1 MFTKKWF
8 ACELHCHT
16 LHSDGDFSVPELIS
30 SAKSRCL
37 DGICLTD
44 HNTMSGWDEAQDDTL
59 AILKGIEWTT
69 YFGHMKVLDCKEY
82 VDWRDAKIHTIDKKI
97 IDVKSKG
104 GIVGIAHPFQLGT
117 PICTGGHWDY
127 AVTKWENVSY
137 IEVWSEGCPYLN
149 EANKKAIEMWH
160 SLLDKGYRIV
170 ATFGRDWHR
179 LKGNLYE
186 SACTY
191 LLSDEEKLTPE
202 GIKSAIQKGRTSV
215 SVGPLFYAF
224 TSGGKTMGDTIE
236 EGKTVFDIM
245 LDTNRIERMGIKES
259 IVPKKIKVV
268 SCEGEI
274 LFEVSS
280 SMQRLELSAEN
291 SKWYSF
297 ELWGSI
303 DGKENCMLAVTSPI
317 YCER

>member
-1 MFTKKWF
+1 
-8 ACELHCHT
+8 
-16 LHSDGDFSVPELIS
+16 
-30 SAKSRCL
+30 
-37 DGICLTD
+37 
-44 HNTMSGWDEAQDDTL
+44 
-59 AILKGIEWTT
+59 
-69 YFGHMKVLDCKEY
+69 
-82 VDWRDAKIHTIDKKI
+82 
-97 IDVKSKG
+97 
-104 GIVGIAHPFQLGT
+104 
-117 PICTGGHWDY
+117 
-127 AVTKWENVSY
+127 
-137 IEVWSEGCPYLN
+137 
-149 EANKKAIEMWH
+149 MWH
-160 SLLDKGYRIV
+160 SLLDKGYRIA